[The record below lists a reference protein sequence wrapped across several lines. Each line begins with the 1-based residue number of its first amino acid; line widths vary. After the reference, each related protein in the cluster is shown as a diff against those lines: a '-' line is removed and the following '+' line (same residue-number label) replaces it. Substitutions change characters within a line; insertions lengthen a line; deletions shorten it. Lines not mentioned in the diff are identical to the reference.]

1 MPWEI
6 WASAQS
12 IRTAKTTL
20 CVCETATQ
28 VSKTD
33 DSQARI
39 SNLFEC
45 APNRD
50 YPPGQPD
57 HMRARRGD
65 IHFDR
70 NRSKA
75 VTGGNGRSASRV
87 APSNYH
93 SMVAFL
99 RIISARKVR
108 NRPLWAE
115 A

>member
-12 IRTAKTTL
+12 IRAAKTIL

-50 YPPGQPD
+50 YLPGEPD
-57 HMRARRGD
+57 HMRTRRGD

-70 NRSKA
+70 NRAKA
-75 VTGGNGRSASRV
+75 VAGDNGR
-87 APSNYH
+87 
-93 SMVAFL
+93 
-99 RIISARKVR
+99 
-108 NRPLWAE
+108 
-115 A
+115 